1 MDSEKQ
7 PDRVID
13 FFRNERRRLIRYVR
27 RWIDDT
33 AERDGE
39 DIVQDVMLSIFNR
52 ADVTIPIENL
62 TAYVY
67 QALRNRAID
76 FLRKK
81 KMMAVAVED
90 EMQPDTHLTLA
101 DLLPDS
107 CFRADSALDF
117 KERRQRLLRA
127 IESLSDHDKAIIIE
141 TEFEGRTFR
150 ELAEQWNVPIG
161 TLLARKSRA
170 LKRIKEAVSDEEAT
184 AALGLGGEKKFPKK
198 PSNKESIK

>member
-1 MDSEKQ
+1 MGREKQ
-7 PDRVID
+7 PERLID
-13 FFRNERRRLIRYVR
+13 FFRNERRRLIRYVK

-39 DIVQDVMLSIFNR
+39 DIVQEVILSIFNR

-81 KMMAVAVED
+81 RTDVVSLED
-90 EMQPDTHLTLA
+90 DILNDSNLSLG
-101 DLLPDS
+101 DFLPDS
-107 CFRADSALDF
+107 RYRADSALDL
-117 KERRQRLLRA
+117 KEQRQRLFRA
-127 IESLSDHDKAIIIE
+127 IETLSDQYKAIIIE
-141 TEFEGRTFR
+141 TEFEGRSFR
-150 ELAEQWNVPIG
+150 ELSEQWSIPIG

-170 LKRIKEAVSDEEAT
+170 LKRIKEAFDDEEAQDS
-184 AALGLGGEKKFPKK
+184 AHRA
-198 PSNKESIK
+198 KES